1 MEHRLAHDRITIE
14 NASEMRRDLFDA
26 IRLQSATVA
35 VDMSEITY
43 MDTSGLAT
51 LLEAL
56 RHAHEQGKTIAL
68 RGIQDQPRYLFE
80 VTELDHLFETDGN
93 KYP

>member
-1 MEHRLAHDRITIE
+1 
-14 NASEMRRDLFDA
+14 MRRGLFDA
-26 IRLQSATVA
+26 IRLQSGTVEI
-35 VDMSEITY
+35 DMSAITY

-56 RHAHEQGKTIAL
+56 RHAHEQGKTMAL

-80 VTELDHLFETDGN
+80 VTELDHLFEANGKTN
-93 KYP
+93 S